1 MFSEINCIVVGQS
14 VYQWIVKPQTAM
26 KTNEMFLPGRMAFIF
41 NMVSSIFFFCSR
53 SILACSV

>member
-41 NMVSSIFFFCSR
+41 NMVSSIIFF
-53 SILACSV
+53 SVPGQL